1 MLDQKKAQDQSLE
14 IKQYKNI
21 SEYSSLTYPKTK
33 SNQNKDNSKENCDSN
48 RQYLISDNSQSAI
61 NPLTKSRE
69 DLITSN
75 NLSKTNNLFSAVE
88 CNDIQKLSEL
98 LKQDNS
104 KINDLNEEGLSLL
117 HIAVI
122 KANTK
127 MINLLLKFGADSNIL
142 SDKTKQTPLHFAYL
156 NQNSMTEEIIKELLK
171 NKANDN
177 IYDSKNKKPSDYMS
191 SSYKKNKNKKYNIE
205 NNNDYTISNS
215 DKKSYINNNTGN
227 TVTVITIDNHLD
239 SFLTTNRE
247 EENKSNLNN
256 INTNSNNNTIVQ
268 SPSKIDVDYDL
279 NEIISINNS
288 VEKSSGHLNQKL
300 NLHNSEDNINNKN
313 KEKENKRRQ
322 YTFGKEDDFMKFQ
335 GKNNEKTI
343 EENKNNITK
352 NSTFDNLDINNNY
365 YFESVKN
372 EENKNNEEKN
382 SLNNSIK
389 EEEYG
394 QTIKEDINNE
404 ILNDS
409 LEEKNDINDAEEE
422 EKEERDNCDQLYDS
436 LKNNNILLNKDKD
449 NINSQNSFNF
459 NLNNNSL
466 TYTDSLNIN
475 GSCFQSKNKIS
486 NIINKSG
493 NNNTNENEENE
504 NDKKIVV
511 KPPINDSKINIDIKK
526 SKEEEKNEINDDM
539 LTKIITKK
547 RNSFSLSKSRT
558 NTNKNTINDTISR
571 NSVYNKTAFN
581 LDKENFNNS
590 MRSNRTNRTN
600 YLSPSY
606 INSGIKGGN
615 DSFINTNPFNEKKR
629 DSYNNMIY
637 QNNSYKNNITIVHN
651 GTDSRFGI
659 SGNLT
664 QYSTQSQN
672 KKKNLFSTDKIKVIM
687 NDNYPGQQ
695 NKISEFNYTD
705 NINKINTNIE
715 NNNKNIYK
723 NDSYID
729 NNNNIS
735 ISFLKYWLSNLGLL
749 DYLNNFIKCEAY
761 DINVLV
767 ERMKSYQTKLRF
779 EDLESCLKIRIP
791 GYVYRILCKLEADAG
806 LIDPKIVKFMIREGI
821 NNESSKNNNMMR
833 SINNKNGDKNMNI
846 SMSQSY
852 YQCLNLNCCKMN
864 LIKKERKNDLKY
876 FLLRYNLIHL
886 YQNFYHNGF
895 DIIEYVIIQ
904 MYSSFPINEDILE
917 NCFHIYDERQ
927 RNITLRAIVAEMKKI
942 NKFLNSEEYNNC
954 DKNLIKYDNV
964 IFEDDYNKDKSKI
977 AMKNDDNNSMNNCNI
992 F

>member
-1 MLDQKKAQDQSLE
+1 MFDQKKVQDQSLE
-14 IKQYKNI
+14 INHYKNNYEN
-21 SEYSSLTYPKTK
+21 SASSYSK
-33 SNQNKDNSKENCDSN
+33 NKNSHNGDSSKENCDSN
-48 RQYLISDNSQSAI
+48 KQYLISDNSQSAI
-61 NPLTKSRE
+61 NPLTKSHE
-69 DLITSN
+69 DLNTSN
-75 NLSKTNNLFSAVE
+75 NNLKTNNLFSAVE
-88 CNDIQKLSEL
+88 YNDLEKVTEL
-98 LKQDNS
+98 LKQDKS

-122 KANTK
+122 KANIK

-142 SDKTKQTPLHFAYL
+142 SEKKKQTPLHLAYL
-156 NQNSMTEEIIKELLK
+156 NQNSMTEEIIKELIK
-171 NKANDN
+171 NKANEN
-177 IYDSKNKKPSDYMS
+177 ICDSKNKKPIDYMC
-191 SSYKKNKNKKYNIE
+191 SSYKKNQLKKYNID
-205 NNNDYTISNS
+205 NNSNNIDYNISNS
-215 DKKSYINNNTGN
+215 DKKSYTNNNTGN
-227 TVTVITIDNHLD
+227 TVTVVTLENHLD
-239 SFLTTNRE
+239 SFLTTNKE

-256 INTNSNNNTIVQ
+256 VNTISNNNTIVQ
-268 SPSKIDVDYDL
+268 SPSKLEVDYDL

-288 VEKSSGHLNQKL
+288 VEKSNSQLNKKMNL
-300 NLHNSEDNINNKN
+300 NNSENNLN
-313 KEKENKRRQ
+313 KDKEGKRRQ

-335 GKNNEKTI
+335 IKNNDKNN

-372 EENKNNEEKN
+372 EENKIEEKN

-389 EEEYG
+389 EEEYDK
-394 QTIKEDINNE
+394 TIKENE
-404 ILNDS
+404 VLNDS

-422 EKEERDNCDQLYDS
+422 EKEEKDNCDQLYDS
-436 LKNNNILLNKDKD
+436 LKNNNILLNKEKE
-449 NINSQNSFNF
+449 NINSQNSF

-466 TYTDSLNIN
+466 TYTDSLNVN
-475 GSCFQSKNKIS
+475 GSCFQSKNKIT

-493 NNNTNENEENE
+493 SNNNTNENEENE
-504 NDKKIVV
+504 NDKKIIV
-511 KPPINDSKINIDIKK
+511 KPPSNDSKINIDVKK
-526 SKEEEKNEINDDM
+526 SKEEEKIEINDAM

-547 RNSFSLSKSRT
+547 RNSFSHSSKSKSKAY
-558 NTNKNTINDTISR
+558 KNTINNRTSR

-581 LDKENFNNS
+581 IENENFNNS
-590 MRSNRTNRTN
+590 MRSNKTNRTN

-606 INSGIKGGN
+606 FNDKIIGEN
-615 DSFINTNPFNEKKR
+615 DSSLNSNLYKQKKR

-664 QYSTQSQN
+664 QYSTGSQN

-687 NDNYPGQQ
+687 DDNYPNQTS
-695 NKISEFNYTD
+695 KITEFNYID
-705 NINKINTNIE
+705 NINNINTNKENNHNIYKNESSIE
-715 NNNKNIYK
+715 NNNNI
-723 NDSYID
+723 NLSY
-729 NNNNIS
+729 
-735 ISFLKYWLSNLGLL
+735 LKYWLSNLGLL

-761 DINVLV
+761 DINILV

-779 EDLESCLKIRIP
+779 EDLESSLKIRIP

-821 NNESSKNNNMMR
+821 NNEMNKNNNMMR
-833 SINNKNGDKNMNI
+833 SINNKNDKNMNI
-846 SMSQSY
+846 SLSQSSY
-852 YQCLNLNCCKMN
+852 YQCLNCCKMN
-864 LIKKERKNDLKY
+864 QIKKQKKNDLKY

-886 YQNFYHNGF
+886 YQNFAHNGF
-895 DIIEYVIIQ
+895 DVIEYVIIQ

-917 NCFHIYDERQ
+917 NCFHIYDEKLRLV
-927 RNITLRAIVAEMKKI
+927 TLKAIVAEMKKI

-964 IFEDDYNKDKSKI
+964 IFEDDSNKDKSKI
-977 AMKNDDNNSMNNCNI
+977 AMKGHDNNLLNNCEI